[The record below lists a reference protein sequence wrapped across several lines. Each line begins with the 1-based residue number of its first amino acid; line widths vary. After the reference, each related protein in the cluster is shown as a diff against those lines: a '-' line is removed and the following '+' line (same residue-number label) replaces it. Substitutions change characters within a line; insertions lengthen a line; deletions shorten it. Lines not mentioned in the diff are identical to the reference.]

1 MHIYVHFIMMQKE
14 GTTNTNGLYYKIKW
28 KFEGTFR

>member
-1 MHIYVHFIMMQKE
+1 MYTFMMMQKE
-14 GTTNTNGLYYKIKW
+14 GSTNTNGLYYRTKW